1 LFNEL
6 PASLQK
12 RVRYDPLAQSTD
24 PDGLTVTG
32 KLEFSGLLNDKDIG
46 DPDLTAAPPAVY
58 ILEPNIM
65 TEKEKETLQGL
76 DKDENTA
83 WDIAVQELFVR
94 TRNPDQLKTELDS
107 ETQVVRDDYLVGLQ
121 PQAIRDPVTE
131 EPELEPIEPGSDV
144 MVIKRDPLTP
154 APLRAFGPGLA
165 LVPNAGFLDPQGT
178 LPDPENPEDRIPYP
192 EVSWVS
198 VVENNDP
205 GLGGSPITVHVIKVD
220 RRERYRG
227 SIKTVL
233 SDNVFDENII
243 LRHTGDFG
251 AHADD
256 LVFEWWYRPDDGSL
270 NVPPPD
276 LVPANEPNPW
286 ELFPD
291 PKGERG
297 RGRFQTKLKGN
308 PNAPEALLADT
319 FWFVRYR
326 HENDQSEGTDWDV
339 PQPNGTQGVDFTWA
353 GAGNSDPF
361 NDFNSARLPD
371 FRAQLAQGWIKR
383 VPVVPRMVLLY
394 LVLQLVTAGATLAA
408 HTLVGGGEF
417 GWQPGGDLGMAMLR
431 NVGISAIITG
441 VMLRYFYVRHQHA
454 LREQAEERMRIEALQ
469 ARIRPH
475 FLFNSLNTIASLIH
489 RRPDEAEEAV
499 LDLAELFRS
508 TFGKKSRI
516 TLAEELDIVRRYL
529 AMEQLRLGGRLQVLW
544 DIPPALDDVEL
555 PALVVQPLAE
565 NAIYHGIEP
574 LAEGGSVRIS
584 ARREV
589 DTVHIHVSNPRPG
602 GTRPAHA
609 RGNRVAMDNI
619 RQRLSLAYGQA
630 AALKVEETAAE
641 YCVTLILPVSG
652 QTG

>member
-1 LFNEL
+1 MADRF
-6 PASLQK
+6 PRSDQSA
-12 RVRYDPLAQSTD
+12 LA
-24 PDGLTVTG
+24 
-32 KLEFSGLLNDKDIG
+32 
-46 DPDLTAAPPAVY
+46 
-58 ILEPNIM
+58 
-65 TEKEKETLQGL
+65 
-76 DKDENTA
+76 
-83 WDIAVQELFVR
+83 
-94 TRNPDQLKTELDS
+94 
-107 ETQVVRDDYLVGLQ
+107 
-121 PQAIRDPVTE
+121 
-131 EPELEPIEPGSDV
+131 PE
-144 MVIKRDPLTP
+144 
-154 APLRAFGPGLA
+154 
-165 LVPNAGFLDPQGT
+165 Q
-178 LPDPENPEDRIPYP
+178 EDR
-192 EVSWVS
+192 V
-198 VVENNDP
+198 
-205 GLGGSPITVHVIKVD
+205 
-220 RRERYRG
+220 
-227 SIKTVL
+227 
-233 SDNVFDENII
+233 
-243 LRHTGDFG
+243 
-251 AHADD
+251 
-256 LVFEWWYRPDDGSL
+256 
-270 NVPPPD
+270 
-276 LVPANEPNPW
+276 
-286 ELFPD
+286 
-291 PKGERG
+291 
-297 RGRFQTKLKGN
+297 
-308 PNAPEALLADT
+308 
-319 FWFVRYR
+319 
-326 HENDQSEGTDWDV
+326 
-339 PQPNGTQGVDFTWA
+339 
-353 GAGNSDPF
+353 
-361 NDFNSARLPD
+361 LPD
-371 FRAQLAQGWIKR
+371 FCDNRVVLILMLVAEASAIVLTLSREHQFEGWLLYLANSSLFIQTIALTDAVILCYSTRWIRR

-417 GWQPGGDLGMAMLR
+417 GWQPGGDLGAAMLR

-544 DIPPALDDVEL
+544 DIPPALDDIEL

-589 DTVHIHVSNPRPG
+589 DTVHIQVSNPRPG

-619 RQRLSLAYGQA
+619 RQRLTLAYGRA
-630 AALKVEETAAE
+630 AALKVEETPAE